1 MGVSKRLPNR
11 LPETSFDVGALL
23 TVGSAT
29 ESLVGAAGDVTGAD
43 VGLGAGG
50 GELGLRLNKP
60 KIQVTM
66 PITANIID
74 IKPDQSFIN
83 NGVPDDA
90 APGAEF

>member
-1 MGVSKRLPNR
+1 M
-11 LPETSFDVGALL
+11 SFDDGAVLA
-23 TVGSAT
+23 VVSVT
-29 ESLVGAAGDVTGAD
+29 ESLAGAAGDVTGAD

-66 PITANIID
+66 PITAKIID

>member
-1 MGVSKRLPNR
+1 MSL
-11 LPETSFDVGALL
+11 DAGAVP

-29 ESLVGAAGDVTGAD
+29 DSLAGAADDVTGAEA
-43 VGLGAGG
+43 GLGAGG

-60 KIQVTM
+60 NIQVTM
-66 PITANIID
+66 PITAKIID

-83 NGVPDDA
+83 NGVPDEA

>member
-1 MGVSKRLPNR
+1 LGVSKRLPNR
-11 LPETSFDVGALL
+11 LPDMSLDDGVEL

-29 ESLVGAAGDVTGAD
+29 DSLVGAAGDVTGAGA
-43 VGLGAGG
+43 GLGEGG

-60 KIQVTM
+60 SIQVTM
-66 PITANIID
+66 PITAKIID